1 MTVGGTSFDYTGA
14 IVDYTILTSGL
25 YDIVAAGAQGGAAFG
40 DPGGYGAEVGGDI
53 GLSAGLVLGILVGGA
68 GGQIGGDGIIGGGGG
83 GGSFVWIVSE
93 QSVVP
98 ESSTWAMT
106 LLGFTG
112 LGWTA
117 HRRSKLAGLVLGVAL
132 GVATPDFA
140 IGLKFFSD
148 AFLKLITM
156 IVAPIVFCVVVH
168 GIAGA
173 GDLRRVGRV
182 GIKAL
187 LYFEVMTTVALAVGL
202 ILAYLIRPGEGMNID
217 VSKLDAHAL
226 STYAD
231 NAHKLHGGGIGGFI
245 LNIIPTTVFDALA
258 RNDVLQVL
266 FFAIVFGVSL
276 ALVGE
281 PAKPVADLIEMVSK
295 VLFRAMGLIVR
306 LAPLGVLGAVAYT
319 VGEYGVG
326 SLEQLASL
334 VVVFWLA
341 VALFV
346 LVVLG
351 AVMRVFTGLSILR
364 FLSYF
369 REELTIVLA
378 TASSDAVLPQIMRK
392 LERMGVDPS
401 VVGLVVPTGY
411 SFNLDAFS
419 IYLTL
424 AAVFIAQATNTPLS
438 FSDLLLILAISLVTS
453 KGAHG
458 VPGSAIVILAATLNA
473 VPAIPAIGLVLVLS
487 IDWFI
492 GMARALGNL
501 IGNCVA
507 TVVVAAWERDLDVA
521 LAREVLSGQVAVD
534 LTEDT
539 ETAVAPAA

>member
-1 MTVGGTSFDYTGA
+1 MTSP
-14 IVDYTILTSGL
+14 TIAAPRRPL
-25 YDIVAAGAQGGAAFG
+25 YKSLFAQ
-40 DPGGYGAEVGGDI
+40 
-53 GLSAGLVLGILVGGA
+53 
-68 GGQIGGDGIIGGGGG
+68 
-83 GGSFVWIVSE
+83 
-93 QSVVP
+93 VV
-98 ESSTWAMT
+98 
-106 LLGFTG
+106 
-112 LGWTA
+112 
-117 HRRSKLAGLVLGVAL
+117 AGLVLGVAL
-132 GVATPDFA
+132 GMAAPDFA

-148 AFLKLITM
+148 AFLKLISM

-173 GDLRRVGRV
+173 GDLKKVGRV
-182 GIKAL
+182 GGKAL
-187 LYFEVMTTVALAVGL
+187 LYFEAMTTVALAVGL

-217 VSKLDAHAL
+217 VAKLDAHAL
-226 STYAD
+226 SAYAD
-231 NAHKLHGGGIGGFI
+231 NAHKLHGGGFAGFI
-245 LNIIPTTVFDALA
+245 LNIIPTTSFDALA

-266 FFAIVFGVSL
+266 FFAIIFGASL
-276 ALVGE
+276 SLVGE
-281 PAKPVADLIEMVSK
+281 PIAPLANLIEMASK

-326 SLEQLASL
+326 SLRQLASL
-334 VVVFWLA
+334 VVVFWAA

-351 AVMRVFTGLSILR
+351 AVMRVFTGLNILQ
-364 FLSYF
+364 FLNYF

-392 LERMGVDPS
+392 LELMGVKPS

-424 AAVFIAQATNTPLS
+424 TTVFIAQATNTPLS
-438 FSDLLLILAISLVTS
+438 FGDLLLVLGISLVTS

-507 TVVVAAWERDLDVA
+507 TVVIAAWEGDLDVA
-521 LAREVLSGQVAVD
+521 VARRVLAGGVAVD
-534 LTEDT
+534 LTADAS
-539 ETAVAPAA
+539 AVAEPAS